1 MVKKEI
7 LVLAGAS
14 ILALGA
20 GGNAGAVTLV
30 NPGFE
35 TDNFTDWTLTG
46 NSGFISI
53 ITNPVHSGNF
63 AASFG
68 AIGSLT
74 FCHSLS
80 I

>member
-30 NPGFE
+30 RRFQIV
-35 TDNFTDWTLTG
+35 DML
-46 NSGFISI
+46 
-53 ITNPVHSGNF
+53 
-63 AASFG
+63 
-68 AIGSLT
+68 
-74 FCHSLS
+74 
-80 I
+80 